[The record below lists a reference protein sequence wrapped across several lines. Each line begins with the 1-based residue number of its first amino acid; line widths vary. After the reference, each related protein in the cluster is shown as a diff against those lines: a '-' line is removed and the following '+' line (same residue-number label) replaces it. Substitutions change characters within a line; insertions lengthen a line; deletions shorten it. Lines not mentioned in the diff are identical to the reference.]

1 MSPFGLIL
9 EAAAGAAPSDAAGAG
24 SVFGQYGMYIMIALL
39 VVVFYFFMI
48 RPENKKKKKLA
59 EMRDSL
65 SVGDDI
71 TTIGGMIGKVVAC
84 NSETVTFETGE
95 DRVRIQVAKWAI
107 STVGKATQEQPR

>member
-1 MSPFGLIL
+1 MIL
-9 EAAAGAAPSDAAGAG
+9 EAAAANG
-24 SVFGQYGMYIMIALL
+24 SMFGQYGSTIIMIVVL
-39 VVVFYFFMI
+39 VVVFYFFLI
-48 RPENKKKKKLA
+48 RPENKKKKKLK

-84 NSETVTFETGE
+84 NNETVTFETSE

-107 STVGKATQEQPR
+107 STVGKATAEQS